1 MARRKGIWVK
11 MLAADDKATIAARC
25 ERFIAEV
32 LKQRFLPEIRPSQ
45 FNYPIDIVGKW
56 RGSNYSF
63 ITRYRS
69 GFPDNLGE
77 EFDAPFTRL
86 DHAYEHTAGVL
97 FDVMWRRHTGQWW
110 RLYSAVDAGGG
121 PAPDRDRPEP
131 AASRL
136 KAKGPLLANSR
147 SSHYVGQNRDMFNT

>member
-1 MARRKGIWVK
+1 MARRQRIWAKVLTPK
-11 MLAADDKATIAARC
+11 DKATIAARC

-32 LKQRFLPEIRPSQ
+32 LKPRFLPEVRPTE
-45 FNYPIDIVGKW
+45 FNYPIDIRGRW

-86 DHAYEHTAGVL
+86 DHACGHIRDIRL
-97 FDVMWRRHTGQWW
+97 NIMWRRHTGQWW
-110 RLYSAVDAGGG
+110 QLYSAVSLEEALRLIETDECL
-121 PAPDRDRPEP
+121 RPI
-131 AASRL
+131 
-136 KAKGPLLANSR
+136 
-147 SSHYVGQNRDMFNT
+147 V